1 MARASDEPESDRGV
15 DNALTARLD
24 RDREFKR
31 RHGGCERCGGT
42 GFEWTTRTEVRG
54 TRTFEYPSVKR
65 CEALGLGP
73 IEPPLQVVRGFD
85 KSDGFSKAADVRL
98 PYRERE

>member
-73 IEPPLQVVRGFD
+73 IVDDAPRS
-85 KSDGFSKAADVRL
+85 KSEGGFSKAADVRL